1 MTDIAFLP
9 AKRLAGLIRR
19 GKIGSLELLDHYLA
33 RVERF
38 NPALNAIIATDIPAA
53 RRRARAAD
61 RALAKG
67 EAWGPLHGVPMTVKE
82 SFDVAGLP
90 TTWGAPVWKNSVA
103 DEDALSVA
111 RLRAA
116 GAIVFGKTNVP
127 MWLADTQAFNSIY
140 GRTKSPWDLERTPGG
155 SSGGAS
161 AALAAGLTGLELGS
175 DIAGSIRNPAAY
187 CGLFGLK
194 PTQGICPPH
203 GHALGGNVAPLDML
217 VIGPLGRSADDLAL
231 GLDAIAG
238 PDAIDAA
245 GVRLALPKP
254 KRRRARDFR
263 VAIITDD
270 ETVPIARAL
279 TTKMHDLARFL
290 RKAKVKT
297 SDTARPDIDLDETH
311 RLYDVLL
318 RAATSARQTD
328 EDVAANIAARDA
340 LPDGADTKQA
350 RMLRGVTLS
359 HRDWLRLDEARHRL
373 RWKWHAFFAKY
384 DLLICPLS
392 VAPPFPH
399 ETTPTYERELA
410 IDGVP
415 HPFMNQVFWAGLAN
429 MAYLPAVS
437 APIGFTE
444 DGLPVGAQ
452 IIGPQYGDHACIAFA
467 RFLEREYQG
476 FVPPPGYE

>member
-1 MTDIAFLP
+1 MTDVAFLS
-9 AKRLAGLIRR
+9 AKRLAGMIHRR
-19 GKIGSLELLDHYLA
+19 KIGSLELLNHYLA

-67 EAWGPLHGVPMTVKE
+67 ETWGPLHGVPMTVKE

-90 TTWGAPVWKNSVA
+90 TTWGAPAWKNSVA
-103 DEDALSVA
+103 DEDALSVT
-111 RLRAA
+111 RLRDA

-127 MWLADTQAFNSIY
+127 MWLADTQAFNAIY
-140 GRTKSPWDLERTPGG
+140 GRTRSPWDLERTPGG

-203 GHALGGNVAPLDML
+203 GHALSDNVAPLDML
-217 VIGPLGRSADDLAL
+217 VIGPLGRSADDLQL
-231 GLDAIAG
+231 SLDAIAG

-245 GVRLALPKP
+245 GMRLALPRP
-254 KRRRARDFR
+254 RARRLEDFR
-263 VAIITDD
+263 VAIVTDD
-270 ETVPIARAL
+270 PTVPIAREL
-279 TTKMHDLARFL
+279 GDKMRELGRFL
-290 RKAKVKT
+290 RSAKVKV
-297 SDTARPDIDLDETH
+297 SNSARPDIDLDETH

-328 EDVAANIAARDA
+328 KEYAANVAARDA
-340 LPDGADTKQA
+340 LPRTADTKQA

-359 HRDWLRLDEARHRL
+359 HRDWLRLDETRHRL

-392 VAPPFPH
+392 VTAPFPH
-399 ETTPTYERELA
+399 DPTPTYERELA
-410 IDGVP
+410 VDGVP

-429 MAYLPAVS
+429 LAYLPAVS
-437 APIGFTE
+437 APIGFTAE
-444 DGLPVGAQ
+444 GLPVGAQ
-452 IIGPQYGDHACIAFA
+452 IIGPQYGDHGCIAFA
-467 RFLEREYQG
+467 RLLEKHFQG
-476 FVPPPGYE
+476 FVPPPGYD